1 MKKAFIL
8 GSVIALFHGTAQ
20 AQPKFVNK
28 PKGNPRVQTAD
39 SIDMK
44 NIKATTV

>member
-8 GSVIALFHGTAQ
+8 GSVLALLQESAL

>member
-1 MKKAFIL
+1 MKKVFIL
-8 GSVIALFHGTAQ
+8 GSMLALLQGTAQ